1 MFFAIQILLA
11 TEYDGCFDCIDD
23 STTQV
28 PVFADCISRKPQYT
42 AICLDPKGI
51 LRAACHDG
59 KLHLLM
65 RWFIAG
71 IRLIISPSVI
81 LKQPL

>member
-1 MFFAIQILLA
+1 MVFAIQILLA
-11 TEYDGCFDCIDD
+11 TKYDGCFDCIDD

-42 AICLDPKGI
+42 AIGLDTKGI

-59 KLHLLM
+59 ELHLLM

-71 IRLIISPSVI
+71 TRLIISPSVI
-81 LKQPL
+81 LNQTL